1 MKSSI
6 VAATLGGVLSLAG
19 CVTEGRDFHSDV
31 AWIKANKTSMQD
43 VQLLLRDPYSV
54 GNSGG
59 RPTWT
64 YGYYKYKLIGAS
76 HQKEL
81 KFYWNPDGTVSTY
94 GFTSNFPDDTG
105 RNRATTPVSGA
116 ATAPAAVSP
125 VTSSSGNAPAS
136 PRNAPM
142 PVDY

>member
-1 MKSSI
+1 MKSSMI
-6 VAATLGGVLSLAG
+6 AAAFGGVLSLAG
-19 CVTEGRDFHSDV
+19 CVTEGHDFRSDV

-94 GFTSNFPDDTG
+94 SFTSSFPDDTG
-105 RNRATTPVSGA
+105 RTRATTPVSGGV
-116 ATAPAAVSP
+116 TNPAAASP
-125 VTSSSGNAPAS
+125 VSSGSGTAPAS
-136 PRNAPM
+136 PNHAPT
-142 PVDY
+142 PEDY